1 MIKKCTTYLTNQ
13 ISILKKTGVDK
24 KLTLLLIIQTLILFT
39 GYFYIIYNANQRTGE
54 QWEFSTRQINSM
66 VLTQAAEKIRTLDMV
81 TTNLTL
87 KDNLGYYSAPVL
99 SYLFRDEQVEDAST
113 LTNNFTRETRLLFTM
128 FPSLSGMYLYQENG
142 RMIAYNTAEFVAVDP
157 ADIDDEAWIQ
167 QVLDIKGKMT
177 LLPKE
182 PGSRIV
188 YGARSLINVR
198 DSFEPKGILIAGI
211 NVSDIDSMF
220 RKQRLNQE
228 QEYAVFDGQG
238 ELLFGNGTIWGEEWK
253 VTEHG
258 TGSYQQTQRGEKF
271 LYQADYDKEQDL
283 YSVIRTP
290 QSSINLNTSYEIVIM
305 LLLFILIT
313 IVFFL
318 MIIKSITTPIKDLV
332 SACRAFGRGDFSSRM
347 NDNETSDL
355 GYLSS
360 SFNQMADK
368 VEKLINEV
376 YVKNLTER
384 DLEIQMLRNQ
394 INPHFL
400 YNTLENMRMTA
411 YTQGF
416 YDLAEMCKLLA
427 EVLRYGVSDT
437 SGMVTVKQEME
448 HLNQYIELQQ
458 RRFLYAIQI
467 NCMAAPEIEQCK
479 IIKLLLQPL
488 VENSINH
495 GFREFRG
502 RQSIN
507 IFGYRQEDKIIFE
520 VADNGSGME
529 PELVKRLNE
538 YVQNKNMDFKSI
550 GLKNVNRRIVLSYG
564 KEYGMYIKSQVGKG
578 TSVTITLPFME
589 AETEEKNV

>member
-1 MIKKCTTYLTNQ
+1 MIKTCTTYLTNQ

-39 GYFYIIYNANQRTGE
+39 GYFYIVYNANERTEE
-54 QWEFSTRQINSM
+54 QWEFSTQQVNSM
-66 VLTQAAEKIRTLDMV
+66 VLAQAAEKIRTLDMV

-99 SYLFRDEQVEDAST
+99 SYLFRDEQVEDSAT

-128 FPSLSGMYLYQENG
+128 FPSLSGMYLYQETG
-142 RMIAYNTAEFVAVDP
+142 EMIAYNTAEFIAVDP
-157 ADIDDEAWIQ
+157 ADIDDAKWIQ
-167 QVLDIKGKMT
+167 QVLTLKGRMT
-177 LLPKE
+177 VLPKN
-182 PGSRIV
+182 PGSRII
-188 YGARSLINVR
+188 YAARGLINVR
-198 DSFEPKGILIAGI
+198 SSFEPKGILIAGI
-211 NVSDIDSMF
+211 NVSDIDTMF

-228 QEYAVFDGQG
+228 QEYAIFDGQG
-238 ELLFGNGTIWGEEWK
+238 QLLFGNGSISGDKWK
-253 VTEHG
+253 AAEHG
-258 TGSYQQTQRGEKF
+258 TGSCRQTENGEKF
-271 LYQADYDKEQDL
+271 LYRTDYDKEQNL

-290 QSSINLNTSYEIVIM
+290 QSSVNFSSSHEIVII
-305 LLLFILIT
+305 LFVFILIT

-347 NDNETSDL
+347 DDNQTSDL

-368 VEKLINEV
+368 VENLINEV

-437 SGMVTVKQEME
+437 NGVVTVKQEME

-467 NCMAAPEIEQCK
+467 NCMIAPEIRQCK

-502 RQSIN
+502 RQSIH
-507 IFGYRQEDKIIFE
+507 IFGYRQEDRIIFE

-529 PELVKRLNE
+529 PELAERLND
-538 YVQNKNMDFKSI
+538 YVQNKNTEFKSI

-564 KEYGMYIKSQVGKG
+564 KEYGMHIKSEVGKG
-578 TSVTITLPFME
+578 TSVTITLPFI
-589 AETEEKNV
+589 ETEMEEQDV